1 MEFAV
6 RSVGFSMFYPTAL
19 SGRSLRAG
27 LVALVACG
35 AWQAHAAV
43 LPLSSDASPGGALRA
58 GLLHEPPEEDMSG
71 VSGQWVGRT
80 STGKLVS
87 LILKMDDDARVGGAT
102 LDGVVADITNGPRPL
117 VTPTVTGRTLAFAVR
132 PTPCA
137 KALARGVVTFVSE
150 GLAHLDLQAGS
161 TPLTV
166 RLSKVS

>member
-1 MEFAV
+1 MLN
-6 RSVGFSMFYPTAL
+6 PTAF
-19 SGRSLRAG
+19 SARALRAG
-27 LVALVACG
+27 LVALVAFG

-43 LPLSSDASPGGALRA
+43 LPLSSDASPGGATRA
-58 GLLHEPPEEDMSG
+58 GLLHEPPQEDMSG

-80 STGKLVS
+80 TTGKRVS
-87 LILKMDDDARVGGAT
+87 LVLTVDDDARVNGAT
-102 LDGVVADITNGPRPL
+102 LDGVVADITSGPRPL

-132 PTPCA
+132 LTPCA

-150 GLAHLDLQAGS
+150 GLAHLDLHAGS

>member
-1 MEFAV
+1 MQAL
-6 RSVGFSMFYPTAL
+6 RSSMIPTAC
-19 SGRSLRAG
+19 SARSLRAG
-27 LVALVACG
+27 LVALVAFG

-43 LPLSSDASPGGALRA
+43 LPLSSDASSGGAMRA
-58 GLLHEPPEEDMSG
+58 GLLPEPLPESMSG

-80 STGKLVS
+80 STGRLVS
-87 LILKMDDDARVGGAT
+87 LVLKVDADARVGGAT

-117 VTPTVTGRTLAFAVR
+117 VTPTVKGRTLAFAVK

-137 KALARGVVTFVSE
+137 KALARGVVTFVSGE
-150 GLAHLDLQAGS
+150 LAHLDLHAGN

>member
-1 MEFAV
+1 MI
-6 RSVGFSMFYPTAL
+6 PTAF
-19 SGRSLRAG
+19 SARSLRAG
-27 LVALVACG
+27 LFALVAFG

-43 LPLSSDASPGGALRA
+43 LPLSSDASAGGALRA
-58 GLLHEPPEEDMSG
+58 GLLQEPMSG

-80 STGKLVS
+80 STGRLVS
-87 LILKMDDDARVGGAT
+87 LVLKVDADARVGGAT

-117 VTPTVTGRTLAFAVR
+117 VAPTVQGRTLAFAVK

-137 KALARGVVTFVSE
+137 TALARGVVTFVSGE
-150 GLAHLDLQAGS
+150 LAHLDLHAES